1 MHELYRRK
9 IAELEGLVERDDELA
24 LAARETIRSMITRV
38 TVSPAEGETG
48 YHAVLEGDLA
58 AIVSGVQRRMPGTNS
73 AELTNYLISDYCALV
88 KDRTDLSDSA
98 KSSAVETFA
107 AEVTR
112 VLY

>member
-58 AIVSGVQRRMPGTNS
+58 AILTTCQGTDKSNVSRKNQLPGS
-73 AELTNYLISDYCALV
+73 VLPGSQ
-88 KDRTDLSDSA
+88 LSVVAGAHSGRWTP
-98 KSSAVETFA
+98 KFLSQFFA
-107 AEVTR
+107 WSRDT
-112 VLY
+112 